1 MARFGVCASLLKT
14 LWSRGNRP
22 ISVGITAR
30 LSLSFAAVAVLAAAA
45 NLIIEHGVAVIRTS
59 HVDRGFISPRPAT
72 PHRAPAPDVHGS
84 PASVADPPTKDPEL
98 FASAIERY
106 QRAVQVRVSIDS
118 PASLAEAHA
127 AAKNLDGVSKRMQ
140 SGAASTKDP
149 GPTRLAKRAKEFENA
164 GASYM
169 RIADARRSALNDYVA
184 CADGIDKRLRA
195 SLDGAWK
202 IFGRVLARQS
212 LMQLH
217 DEMDEVRRGF
227 VRLTTADGDRTG
239 AVDAVAAVAAV
250 SAGEAAFSATFDGH
264 AAALSRSEGDEWVRL
279 MRDGFA
285 KIVDLRKSIVSLD
298 FQSREAASDFEN
310 AGIRLVEAIP
320 AVHARSVIAAN
331 TSPPEPAAGDTGA
344 LMFPMSMPIASPVV
358 DTITTTTT
366 GPSRD
371 ERRTIGWITAAVL
384 AVLLAVSVWT
394 IRSILVPV
402 GRMLKA
408 SRKIAAGDVDVR
420 VPGGGIKELDILSA
434 GFNRMA
440 EQLAA
445 ARDMTRDYQQRLEEK
460 VELRTRQLQHL
471 AEHDPLTHLPNRRQ
485 LFVLLNHALERAEQ
499 NRHHVGVFFLDIDNF
514 KNLNDSMGHA
524 FGDLVL
530 AEIAVRLKAAAQGF
544 GFAGRLGGDEFTAVY
559 EDALSADVVLDAGQQ
574 LVDIFERPLLIDGRE
589 VVVRAS
595 VGASVYPDH
604 GSRAEDLLS
613 AADAALF
620 QAKALGRSQLAI
632 FSPELLARATRKF
645 TIEQGLRRAIE
656 QGEFELVYQPEVS
669 LYSLEMVMV
678 ESLVRWRQ
686 PDGRQAPPAEFLAV
700 TEESGLIVEVGNW
713 VLRNAIETASRWR
726 RGEWPEA
733 RVAINVSPRQLLDQ
747 RFPDHVLD
755 LLREFAVP
763 AHCIELELTESVL
776 QNGPATI
783 ESLRRLRSNDIAIA
797 LDDFGTGYSSL
808 ASLENLPLSRIKLD
822 RSLIA
827 SIDCKPRSA
836 AIATAIINLCVGLG
850 LDVTAEGVERP
861 EQFAALTGYRSL
873 NLQGYLISRPVAG
886 DEVIRAKRMIPRI
899 MQNLLLSV
907 PDARAKKKRQD
918 FEPARS
924 MASGTGNS

>member
-1 MARFGVCASLLKT
+1 
-14 LWSRGNRP
+14 
-22 ISVGITAR
+22 VGITAR

-59 HVDRGFISPRPAT
+59 HVDRGFISPRPTT
-72 PHRAPAPDVHGS
+72 PHRTPVPVVHES
-84 PASVADPPTKDPEL
+84 PAFVADPSAQDPGRL
-98 FASAIERY
+98 TNAIERY
-106 QRAVQVRVSIDS
+106 QRAVQVRVSVDS
-118 PASLAEAHA
+118 PASMAEAHA
-127 AAKNLDGVSKRMQ
+127 AERNLDGVSKARQ
-140 SGAASTKDP
+140 NGTASTKEP
-149 GPTRLAKRAKEFENA
+149 ARLVKRAKEYENA
-164 GASYM
+164 GDSYM

-184 CADGIDKRLRA
+184 SADAIDKRLRA

-227 VRLTTADGDRTG
+227 VRLTTADGDRT
-239 AVDAVAAVAAV
+239 DAVNAIA
-250 SAGEAAFSATFDGH
+250 AGEAAFSATFNSH
-264 AAALSRSEGDEWVRL
+264 AVALSRSEGDDWVRL
-279 MRDGFA
+279 MRDCFA

-298 FQSREAASDFEN
+298 LQAREAATDFEN

-320 AVHARSVIAAN
+320 AVRARPIIAAN
-331 TSPPEPAAGDTGA
+331 ASPAEPATGTAGA
-344 LMFPMSMPIASPVV
+344 IMFPMSTPIASPVV

-371 ERRTIGWITAAVL
+371 ERRTIGWITAVVL

-394 IRSILVPV
+394 IRSIVVPV
-402 GRMLKA
+402 GRILKA

-420 VPGGGIKELDILSA
+420 VPGGGIKELDILSI

-471 AEHDPLTHLPNRRQ
+471 AEHDPLTHLPNRRH

-530 AEIAVRLKAAAQGF
+530 AEIALRLKAAAHGF

-559 EDALSADVVLDAGQQ
+559 EDAPSADVVLDAGQR

-669 LYSLEMVMV
+669 LDSLEMVMV

-700 TEESGLIVEVGNW
+700 TEESGLIIEVGNW
-713 VLRNAIETASRWR
+713 VLRTAIETASRWR

-747 RFPDHVLD
+747 RFPEQVLG

-776 QNGPATI
+776 QNGPATL
-783 ESLRRLRSNDIAIA
+783 ESLRHLRSNDIAIA

-836 AIATAIINLCVGLG
+836 TIATALINLCVGLG

-861 EQFAALTGYRSL
+861 EQFAVLTGYRSL

-886 DEVIRAKRMIPRI
+886 DEVVRAKRMIPGI
-899 MQNLLLSV
+899 LQDLLLSV
-907 PDARAKKKRQD
+907 PDARVKKRRQD
-918 FEPARS
+918 LEPARA
-924 MASGTGNS
+924 MASGTGNG